1 MNEPFGSRSEAALL
15 RERWDLDDEPT
26 PGARV
31 LSALVVTTAIATL
44 PSVTGWVALGVLGC
58 AVGAACFAKPNL
70 KRLSLRLG
78 AALAMVGA
86 LLLPF
91 LLAGD
96 FERAM
101 KLGLRALGAA
111 TVALTFTS
119 RLSGTELAHALGAL
133 RAPVAL
139 VEVIEGLASQ
149 FDTLKSTAKR
159 IMLARRLSS
168 CEASP
173 SITSTSATGARSAP
187 SACASSV
194 PESLEVNVSAT
205 VAAPRARRPSR
216 IARSM
221 SPVSRNGKSS
231 APTMPSVAPNLS
243 ESRLKSGLAK
253 QAAPSAQPRTPNA
266 TEPVMLGSVAMA
278 AVTTSAD
285 STRAPGVGS
294 STAKRCRSVS
304 STARC
309 RKRSFIGA
317 RPIARGLPR
326 GRPGPD

>member
-1 MNEPFGSRSEAALL
+1 MNEPFGSRSQAALL
-15 RERWDLDDEPT
+15 RERWDLDEPT

-31 LSALVVTTAIATL
+31 LSALVVTAAIATL

-159 IMLARRLSS
+159 IMLARRLRGAHGVSGTIS
-168 CEASP
+168 VLPELLVK
-173 SITSTSATGARSAP
+173 SAERAERLG
-187 SACASSV
+187 
-194 PESLEVNVSAT
+194 L
-205 VAAPRARRPSR
+205 ARRLR
-216 IARSM
+216 GFDHAQ
-221 SPVSRNGKSS
+221 
-231 APTMPSVAPNLS
+231 
-243 ESRLKSGLAK
+243 LKSKFQRQDIGPLLLAAIS
-253 QAAPSAQPRTPNA
+253 AALLHALA
-266 TEPVMLGSVAMA
+266 W
-278 AVTTSAD
+278 
-285 STRAPGVGS
+285 
-294 STAKRCRSVS
+294 
-304 STARC
+304 
-309 RKRSFIGA
+309 
-317 RPIARGLPR
+317 
-326 GRPGPD
+326 